1 MKTCISCGEDR
12 NPDDARFCA
21 GCGIP
26 LVTEATGA
34 SEPPAPDEPA
44 NFDVTASEPDAG
56 PSSGPDPALDLGPH
70 PPDTGMVAVYHE
82 PDWAAPPDPALAGG
96 TEIEP
101 SREARCW
108 AVAAHATAL
117 IGGFMGGLP
126 AFLGPLVVWLIR
138 KDDDAW
144 SAGHGRDALNFNLSV
159 LCYGFALGI
168 LAIVTLG
175 IGLLIAIPGWIF
187 LALAWFALTIV
198 GTIKA
203 ADDKV
208 FKYPLTI
215 RFVKK

>member
-1 MKTCISCGEDR
+1 MKTCVSCGEDR

-21 GCGIP
+21 GCGTP
-26 LVTEATGA
+26 LVSASNPSVEATA
-34 SEPPAPDEPA
+34 APAAATANPSEAATEPSPEPAPDPVPA
-44 NFDVTASEPDAG
+44 PPEPDAVE
-56 PSSGPDPALDLGPH
+56 SAAIERYEEAVWDETPAP
-70 PPDTGMVAVYHE
+70 
-82 PDWAAPPDPALAGG
+82 AAAGAL
-96 TEIEP
+96 EP
-101 SREARCW
+101 SREARYW
-108 AVAAHATAL
+108 AIAAHATAL
-117 IGGFMGGLP
+117 FGGFLGGIP

-159 LCYGFALGI
+159 LCYGFALGV

-187 LALAWFALTIV
+187 LALGWFALTIV

-203 ADDKV
+203 ADDKR

-215 RFVKK
+215 RFVK

>member
-1 MKTCISCGEDR
+1 MKTCVSCGEDR

-21 GCGIP
+21 GCGTP
-26 LVTEATGA
+26 LVTEVRGA
-34 SEPPAPDEPA
+34 AEPVPAGETMGEAPPSMEGEAVAEPEPAPEPEPA
-44 NFDVTASEPDAG
+44 AIPSISGGEAPYEEPVWAE
-56 PSSGPDPALDLGPH
+56 PSPAAAA
-70 PPDTGMVAVYHE
+70 VA
-82 PDWAAPPDPALAGG
+82 

-101 SREARCW
+101 SRESRYW
-108 AVAAHATAL
+108 AIAAHATAL
-117 IGGFMGGLP
+117 VGGFMGGLP
-126 AFLGPLVVWLIR
+126 AFLGPLVVWLVR

-159 LCYGFALGI
+159 LCYGFALGL

-175 IGLLIAIPGWIF
+175 IGLLIAVPGWIF

-203 ADDKV
+203 ADDKA

-215 RFVKK
+215 RFVK